1 MPGTRAVILSA
12 ATIVAALGLAGCSQT
27 PPRAPAPSYQASRT
41 TTVPVPPTADPLPPP
56 DALTGVL
63 YHLADTSIPVEQ
75 KVGLVQYATIDDQS
89 VLANF
94 GEALKANGFDP
105 STSRRPI
112 CGPPAGQRAGERHDQ
127 RSRSAEAVRVPHGVQ
142 PDAQRMADAAHDR
155 SSRRWWVRLNPDP
168 DAAGPATVWIGWLSS
183 TLLGDVHSLKQG
195 GRSSDP

>member
-12 ATIVAALGLAGCSQT
+12 ATIVAALGLAGCNQT
-27 PPRAPAPSYQASRT
+27 PPPAPAPSYQASRT

-75 KVGLVQYATIDDQS
+75 KVGLVQYATIDDQP

-105 STSRRPI
+105 INVTATDLAWAAQPGNVLANVTISAADPAVKPFAFPMEFSPMRSGWQLTQRTADQVLPLVGATQTPTPTPTPI
-112 CGPPAGQRAGERHDQ
+112 PTPTPPG
-127 RSRSAEAVRVPHGVQ
+127 
-142 PDAQRMADAAHDR
+142 
-155 SSRRWWVRLNPDP
+155 
-168 DAAGPATVWIGWLSS
+168 
-183 TLLGDVHSLKQG
+183 
-195 GRSSDP
+195 